1 MANEV
6 SFLIKIVTA
15 GEESVR
21 QVTVDA
27 AELGRV
33 VKEVNDEQGKLN
45 TKLLDINQAQQAIQ
59 NAAEGFRQIT
69 EEVSKL
75 TEAFTTQEMAEVKLD
90 TIMRQRM
97 GTTEEDT
104 EAIKRLA
111 AAQQELGVIGDEVQL
126 SGAQQMATFLN
137 SRQALEE
144 LIPAMNNLL
153 AQQKGLNATEQDA
166 VSIGNMMGKAMQ
178 GQTQVLQRVGI
189 TFTDAQEQILKYG
202 TEEQKAATLAQVI
215 TDNVGNMNAR
225 LAETDAGK
233 AKQLSNTFGDLKEVL
248 GGCLSSLEP
257 FLKMTGEFGMG
268 IQGIVSLTQGAR
280 GLAAAI
286 QSITIAGRACVTGN
300 AAVTTSV
307 NGMTAAM
314 GAGTV
319 AAGAL
324 KIAIRS
330 LMIATGIGAAV
341 WVLTEAISWLA
352 TKSDES
358 TKKVEDFNR
367 AEDETKRTLTETRAS
382 LELNIQALKNF
393 NGSKEQEKKLVEQ
406 MNEKYGESMGYF
418 STVAEWYNALVKNSK
433 AYCEQMIVE
442 TRMRAIANKAAEA
455 EEKMHDIVYNKD
467 GSKKMYST
475 RRDKQYTESVDR
487 YGNRVISAG
496 HEVVGSSQKDKAVA
510 SLNNLKKEA
519 AAARKEMEELTKKSA
534 QIKMPVMG
542 SGTRPGS
549 GKAGSG
555 KSGKKDVPVDDKKVE
570 AAEGSLEKLQQRL
583 TELKK
588 KIEETGDADLA
599 TDLVKQYKALE
610 TELKEQ
616 RIKIGLDEPSVKE
629 IKNYKEQLKQALAK
643 EMKVLG
649 KELPSL
655 ELKIDTKKLGE
666 TKNHMRDALNSVQE
680 LGSGLGRLGD
690 AIGVPELNVA
700 GTMAQAI
707 ATMVDGYG
715 KATAQAA
722 DMGPWAWIAFAATGL
737 AQLGA
742 MVSSV
747 RGMAKFADGGVV
759 YGPTLA
765 LMGEYANASND
776 PEVISPLSKLQQIV
790 GGGKGETTR
799 GGITR
804 LRARD
809 ILIALGN
816 EMRMGRKSGRK
827 YLL

>member
-6 SFLIKIVTA
+6 SFLIKILTS
-15 GEESVR
+15 GEETVR
-21 QVTVDA
+21 QVTMDA

-59 NAAEGFRQIT
+59 NAAEGFGQIA

-75 TEAFTTQEMAEVKLD
+75 TEAYTVQEMAEVKLD

-97 GTTEEDT
+97 GATDEDT

-111 AAQQELGVIGDEVQL
+111 SAQQELGVIGDEVQL

-225 LAETDAGK
+225 LAETDAGR
-233 AKQLSNTFGDLKEVL
+233 AKQLSNTFGDIKEVL
-248 GGCLSSLEP
+248 GSCLSRLEP
-257 FLKMTGEFGMG
+257 VLKTVGELGMG
-268 IQGIVSLTQGAR
+268 VQGIVSLTQGAR
-280 GLAAAI
+280 GLAAAFH
-286 QSITIAGRACVTGN
+286 SIATVGRICVASN

-307 NGMTAAM
+307 NGMTGAM

-319 AAGAL
+319 AAGVL
-324 KIAIRS
+324 KVAIRGLLISTGVGIAIW
-330 LMIATGIGAAV
+330 A
-341 WVLTEAISWLA
+341 LTEAIGALVGTSDKA
-352 TKSDES
+352 TKEL
-358 TKKVEDFNR
+358 ENLNN
-367 AEDETKRTLTETRAS
+367 AENEVQRTQDTTRVS
-382 LELNIQALKNF
+382 LELNIQTLKNF
-393 NGSKEQEKKLVEQ
+393 NGSKEQEKNLVEK
-406 MNEKYGESMGYF
+406 MNNTYGESMGYY
-418 STVAEWYNALVKNSK
+418 SSVAEWYKALTKNSA

-442 TRMRAIANKAAEA
+442 TRMREVANQAAQTEG
-455 EEKMHDIVYNKD
+455 KIHDLVYNKD
-467 GSKKMYST
+467 GSKKKYST
-475 RRDKQYTESVDR
+475 KRDKKYTEGVDR
-487 YGNRVISAG
+487 YGNRIITGV
-496 HEVVGSSQKDKAVA
+496 HDVEGSSQLDKVTA
-510 SLNNLKKEA
+510 NIKKLKKEG
-519 AAARKEMEELTKKSA
+519 AAARKEMEGLAKRGAK
-534 QIKMPVMG
+534 IKMPVMG
-542 SGTRPGS
+542 SARPHS
-549 GKAGSG
+549 GG
-555 KSGKKDVPVDDKKVE
+555 KSGKGTTPKHGKNVVDEKKAK
-570 AAEGSLEKLQQRL
+570 AAEGSIERLQEQMTNLR
-583 TELKK
+583 KQ
-588 KIEETGDADLA
+588 IEATGNADFA
-599 TDLVKQYKALE
+599 NKLVKQYRALE
-610 TELKEQ
+610 TELNSKKL
-616 RIKIGLDEPSVKE
+616 KIWLEEPSKKE
-629 IKNYKEQLKQALAK
+629 LANYKDHIQKSFSQDMEKFLK
-643 EMKVLG
+643 M
-649 KELPSL
+649 PP
-655 ELKIDTKKLGE
+655 LKLNINTNKIGE
-666 TKNHMRDALNSVQE
+666 TKDHLKDACESVKE
-680 LGSGLGRLGD
+680 LGSGLGSLGD

-747 RGMAKFADGGVV
+747 KGMGKFADGGMV

-765 LMGEYANASND
+765 LMGEYANASTD

-790 GGGKGETTR
+790 GSGRQESGAHGY
-799 GGITR
+799 TR

-809 ILIALGN
+809 ILIAISN
-816 EMRMGRKSGRK
+816 EARASRKSGK
-827 YLL
+827 KVII